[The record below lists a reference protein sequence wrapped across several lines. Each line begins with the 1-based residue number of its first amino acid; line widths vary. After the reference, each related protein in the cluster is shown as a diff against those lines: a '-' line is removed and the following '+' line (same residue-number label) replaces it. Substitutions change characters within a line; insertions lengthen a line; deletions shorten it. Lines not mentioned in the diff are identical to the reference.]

1 MAEQTKIT
9 GGVVR
14 FSMRLCPKQYEHK
27 ESNVELTFTVGE
39 NDDYDAVFDRASR
52 AVVNRVRQMVDL
64 PPLAAENKPAV
75 VAEAKKTTGLFN
87 D

>member
-27 ESNVELTFTVGE
+27 ESNVDLTFTVGE
-39 NDDYDAVFDRASR
+39 TDDYEAVFDRASR

-75 VAEAKKTTGLFN
+75 VAKAKETTGLFN